1 MAGAISDTPPSSVVL
16 DELNKIEIL
25 SSDRVFWG
33 ILEQLDS
40 VGSGLIRAKISGLE
54 HLVDEELFPQLSNL
68 MGQPVAV
75 CHVAGRWGAGRM
87 PT

>member
-1 MAGAISDTPPSSVVL
+1 MAGAISDTQPSPVVL
-16 DELNKIEIL
+16 DKLNKIEIL
-25 SSDRVFWG
+25 SSDHVFWG

-40 VGSGLIRAKISGLE
+40 VGSGLIRAKISGVERLI
-54 HLVDEELFPQLSNL
+54 DEELFPQLSTL

-75 CHVAGRWGAGRM
+75 CHVAGRWGAGRP